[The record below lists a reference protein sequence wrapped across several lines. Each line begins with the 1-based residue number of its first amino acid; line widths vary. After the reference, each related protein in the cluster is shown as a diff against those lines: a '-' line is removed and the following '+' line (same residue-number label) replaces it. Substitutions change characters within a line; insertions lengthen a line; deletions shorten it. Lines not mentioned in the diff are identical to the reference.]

1 MKNWLSTVLM
11 VPILVTAIAIAGI
24 LGATKYDEIQK
35 KEIKKYHWY
44 GDRLTYVQFSSRLL
58 CCKGDVSIKAS
69 KGDFHKVGNIFF
81 GTWRIKNKTYS
92 TVYLEVQELK
102 VSTDYLPFTHY
113 QVSGDQKMTLLP
125 LEETV
130 IYVVGYLDP
139 ILLTYNADVANPPRG
154 RGVMFSL
161 IIRDSVGE
169 NLEQYGE
176 HWTTPR

>member
-1 MKNWLSTVLM
+1 MKNWFSTVLL

-24 LGATKYDEIQK
+24 IGAMKYDEIQK

-69 KGDFHKVGNIFF
+69 KGDFHKVGNLFF
-81 GTWRIKNKTYS
+81 GKWVIKNKTYS
-92 TVYLEVQELK
+92 TIHLEVQELK

-113 QVSGDQKMTLLP
+113 QVSGDPKMTLP
-125 LEETV
+125 PGESTV

-139 ILLTYNADVANPPRG
+139 IVLDLYQDVANAPRT
-154 RGVMFSL
+154 RSMLFSL
-161 IIRDSVGE
+161 IVRDSVGE
-169 NLEQYGE
+169 NLEEYGE
-176 HWTTPR
+176 HWTSPR